1 MADSSGETNVPV
13 SEWSTGT
20 LKIYHDDKITAT
32 QAIAAAE
39 IRRIDADIK
48 QLNILLDERSIT
60 QEKAVAAALSATR
73 EAISKSETA
82 TEKRFESVNEFR
94 QTLSDQ
100 NAGFLSRTEYEAN
113 HKALVSMVVALTDR
127 FNISTGQKEGS
138 DITMGKIYAAVGV
151 VGAILGILVLLS
163 NGIFK

>member
-1 MADSSGETNVPV
+1 MASPSGETNVPV
-13 SEWSTGT
+13 SEWTTGT
-20 LKIYHDDKITAT
+20 LKIYHDDKIAGVQAVAT
-32 QAIAAAE
+32 AE
-39 IRRIDADIK
+39 IRRVDADIK

-113 HKALVSMVVALTDR
+113 HKALVAMVVALTDR
-127 FNISTGQKEGS
+127 FNISTGEKQGS
-138 DITMGKIYAAVGV
+138 DITMGKIYAAIAAVGTIL
-151 VGAILGILVLLS
+151 AIIILVA
-163 NGIFK
+163 NNT